1 MSLKDG
7 SWSRRLSAWLL
18 KSFPKNSVDE
28 FQSSI
33 HSEILERLSRFF
45 SSLPYAFEQEQQLF
59 LSEAKFQVERIPRVL
74 KYMIDIFF
82 GEPDGIV
89 DVQKADS
96 NGLKGKRSHQKKPSK
111 MEKQQQQELAR
122 LGITDPKSKEEAL
135 INVSVLLKTLER
147 TFKVCL
153 SYTKSQHRDS
163 I

>member
-18 KSFPKNSVDE
+18 KSFPNNSVDE

-45 SSLPYAFEQEQQLF
+45 FSLPCAFEREQQLF
-59 LSEAKFQVERIPRVL
+59 LSEAKVQVERIPRIL
-74 KYMIDIFF
+74 KYMIDIVL
-82 GEPDGIV
+82 GEPDAVV
-89 DVQKADS
+89 DVQKAVSD
-96 NGLKGKRSHQKKPSK
+96 GLKAKQSHQKKPRK
-111 MEKQQQQELAR
+111 MEMRQQQELAR

-135 INVSVLLKTLER
+135 INVGVLLKTLER

-153 SYTKSQHRDS
+153 SYTKSQRRDS

>member
-18 KSFPKNSVDE
+18 KSFPKISVDE
-28 FQSSI
+28 FQTSI

-45 SSLPYAFEQEQQLF
+45 ISLPCAFEQEQQLF

-74 KYMIDIFF
+74 KYMIDIVL
-82 GEPDGIV
+82 GEPDVVV

-96 NGLKGKRSHQKKPSK
+96 DGLKEGKQSHQKKPRK
-111 MEKQQQQELAR
+111 MEKRQQQDLTR
-122 LGITDPKSKEEAL
+122 LGITDPKSKAEAS
-135 INVSVLLKTLER
+135 INISVLLETLKG
-147 TFKVCL
+147 TFSVCL
-153 SYTKSQHRDS
+153 IPNRH

>member
-7 SWSRRLSAWLL
+7 SWSHHLSSWLSN
-18 KSFPKNSVDE
+18 SFPTNSVDE

-33 HSEILERLSRFF
+33 HREILERLSRFF
-45 SSLPYAFEQEQQLF
+45 FSLPCAFEREQQLF

-74 KYMIDIFF
+74 KYMINIVL
-82 GEPDGIV
+82 GEPDVIV

-96 NGLKGKRSHQKKPSK
+96 NGLKGRRSHQKNRRK
-111 MEKQQQQELAR
+111 MQKQQRQELAR
-122 LGITDPKSKEEAL
+122 LGITDPKLKEEAS

-153 SYTKSQHRDS
+153 PYTKLQHIES